1 MFMNFI
7 YYLHLHY
14 IIQGFIDGGRHNN
27 SSSNGEAKRRRLDS
41 RSPPPSPPYTAAHRP
56 LPAMTPP
63 YTPTVGRS
71 LTPPYPAPPP
81 PPPIRPPMDGG
92 WPVYTTT
99 DIDSGSQY
107 SDNSQVRRY
116 LLFILMQTYCYV

>member
-1 MFMNFI
+1 MFKNFI
-7 YYLHLHY
+7 YYFHFSY
-14 IIQGFIDGGRHNN
+14 IQGFIDGGRHNS

-81 PPPIRPPMDGG
+81 PPPIRPPRDG
-92 WPVYTTT
+92 WPAYTT
-99 DIDSGSQY
+99 DIDSSQY
-107 SDNSQVRRY
+107 SSENSQVVVPALY
-116 LLFILMQTYCYV
+116 SLTNIF